1 MLRGSRRTG
10 RARLVDHTASIDCVI
25 APASIAAASHQC
37 AHACTLPSGG
47 TRSYRCPYLHLSTL
61 GEVVRITHF
70 RVVAERFV
78 TGCFPTVSDTK
89 CGSYV
94 KEMKVCC
101 YLTFS
106 MHDVVCLRRQGVDG
120 KHVESSRSDDL
131 HRSARKVCPLD
142 ECSEC
147 DNTHAKTSRS
157 CGFHGSLPLN
167 QDNGRTSRTCAV
179 NQQSVSTEREN
190 TKSEILPGGCASSME
205 NTQSSQHMEQRNID
219 THQTKHES
227 VRRPS
232 QVFLVTRKD
241 ALRVK
246 HRINSKPALSFF
258 VAVQFLGE
266 PRLAKVN
273 NDSEASSDKLIV
285 RHVVLDVHGSA
296 VSLYPALHVGCLY
309 RLVNMNSTA
318 NAGSISGL
326 SSSGRLKKALETTDT
341 CQCVRVDDGLTILP
355 MCSLPTT
362 SYGRQLEVWRIYTVH
377 DTLHCTLYIYIWY
390 NY

>member
-10 RARLVDHTASIDCVI
+10 RARLVDHTASIDCI
-25 APASIAAASHQC
+25 ISPTSTAAASHQC
-37 AHACTLPSGG
+37 THACTLPSGG

-61 GEVVRITHF
+61 GEVVRVDRF
-70 RVVAERFV
+70 CVVAERFV
-78 TGCFPTVSDTK
+78 IGCFPTVADTK

-94 KEMKVCC
+94 KQMKVCC

-120 KHVESSRSDDL
+120 KHVESSMSDDL
-131 HRSARKVCPLD
+131 HRSARKECPLD

-147 DNTHAKTSRS
+147 DNTNAMISRS
-157 CGFHGSLPLN
+157 CGFRGSLPLN
-167 QDNGRTSRTCAV
+167 QDNGRASRNCNM
-179 NQQSVSTEREN
+179 NQQSVSTEKEN
-190 TKSEILPGGCASSME
+190 TKSEIPPGGCASSME
-205 NTQSSQHMEQRNID
+205 NTESSQHMEQRNNH
-219 THQTKHES
+219 THQTEHES

-246 HRINSKPALSFF
+246 HRINSRPALSFY

-266 PRLAKVN
+266 PRLANVN
-273 NDSEASSDKLIV
+273 YDSEASSDKLIV

-309 RLVNMNSTA
+309 RLVNMNTA
-318 NAGSISGL
+318 NTGSVSRL

-362 SYGRQLEVWRIYTVH
+362 SYGQQLEVWRTYTVESH
-377 DTLHCTLYIYIWY
+377 
-390 NY
+390 